1 MTRFRSLILDAVLGV
16 AFMACGSNSDGGAGG
31 AGGTAPGTGGVVSST
46 GGSGAGGAAGG
57 AGGSSGKTILDA
69 IPRDND
75 VAGWTVDQSNS
86 KTKGKVAA
94 TATDE
99 ATTEGFI
106 DGAAAE
112 FFKSPLTP
120 VMFAWQNY
128 INTTLP
134 SAPVAPDPLGVK
146 VDLHVLQMPDAG
158 QASTLYS
165 SLLTDTLYSK
175 WTWVDPSSPTV
186 GDKSRVTN
194 AGDAWWINFTKGAY
208 YVEVKLTPSYG
219 PAPDYTENDQ
229 SLKTAA
235 FDFAAVVAKKM

>member
-1 MTRFRSLILDAVLGV
+1 MTRFRSLILNAALG
-16 AFMACGSNSDGGAGG
+16 AALMACGSNSDGGAGG
-31 AGGTAPGTGGVVSST
+31 AGGSAPGT
-46 GGSGAGGAAGG
+46 GGSGAGGAVGG
-57 AGGSSGKTILDA
+57 AGGSSGKSILDL

-75 VAGWTVDQSNS
+75 VPGWTVDPANT

-99 ATTEGFI
+99 ATTEAFI
-106 DGAAAE
+106 DGAAAD

-146 VDLHVLQMPDAG
+146 VDLHILQMPDAA
-158 QASTLYS
+158 QASSLYS
-165 SLLTDTLYSK
+165 SLLSDTLYSK
-175 WTWVDPSSPTV
+175 WTWVDPSSPAV

-194 AGDAWWINFTKGAY
+194 AGDAWWVNFIKGVY

-219 PAPDYTENDQ
+219 PAPDYAEKDP
-229 SLKTAA
+229 SLKAAA
-235 FDFAAVVAKKM
+235 FDFATAVAAKM